1 MLSKYVSIGDKLDLE
16 TIEGTNDLVSNQQ
29 EGRKYYRS
37 QVYDIV
43 SEDQIKIAMPM
54 EQGKIILL
62 PVDGEYNVCFYT
74 QTGLYQCLG
83 RIIDRYKSD
92 NVFVLVMELT
102 TDLRKY
108 QRREYYRLN
117 CVLEMKSREVTEDD
131 VNILN
136 EHVRFLDT
144 DITFNNGV
152 MVDISGGGARFISK
166 VRYPQGANIQFVF
179 SLYVSG
185 ALNEYKLIGKVLLS
199 ERIENR
205 EDEYEHRIQFV
216 NILNDDRES
225 IIRYI
230 FEEERKNR
238 HRQRTNYL

>member
-16 TIEGTNDLVSNQQ
+16 TIEGLNDALTNSHDGKKS
-29 EGRKYYRS
+29 YRS

-92 NVFVLVMELT
+92 NVFVLVVELT

-117 CVLEMKSREVTEDD
+117 CVLDMKSREVTDED
-131 VNILN
+131 VNPYS
-136 EHVRFLDT
+136 ERVRFVDT
-144 DITFNNGV
+144 DITFNNGLV
-152 MVDISGGGARFISK
+152 VDISGGGARFISR
-166 VRYPQGANIQFVF
+166 VRYPKGANIQFIF

-185 ALNEYKLIGKVLLS
+185 SLNEYKLLGKVLLS
-199 ERIENR
+199 EKLENR

-216 NILNDDRES
+216 NIQNDDRES

-238 HRQRTNYL
+238 HRQRSNYL

>member
-1 MLSKYVSIGDKLDLE
+1 MISKYVSIGDKLDLE
-16 TIEGTNDLVSNQQ
+16 TIEGSLDPELNQNM
-29 EGRKYYRS
+29 GKKTYKS
-37 QVYDIV
+37 QIYDIV

-54 EQGKIILL
+54 EQGKVILL

-92 NVFVLVMELT
+92 NVFVLVVELT

-117 CVLEMKSREVTEDD
+117 CVLDMKSREVTEND
-131 VNILN
+131 VGIFN
-136 EHVRFLDT
+136 ERVRFVDT
-144 DITFNNGV
+144 DITFNNGIV
-152 MVDISGGGARFISK
+152 VDISGGGARFISK
-166 VRYPQGANIQFVF
+166 VRYPQGTNILFVF

-185 ALNEYKLIGKVLLS
+185 SLNEYKLIGKVLLS
-199 ERIENR
+199 EMLENR
-205 EDEYEHRIQFV
+205 EGEYEHRIQFV
-216 NILNDDRES
+216 NIMNDDRES

-238 HRQRTNYL
+238 HRQRTGYL

>member
-1 MLSKYVSIGDKLDLE
+1 MISKYVSIGDKLDLE
-16 TIEGTNDLVSNQQ
+16 TIEGSLDPELNQNM
-29 EGRKYYRS
+29 GKKTYKS
-37 QVYDIV
+37 QIYDIV
-43 SEDQIKIAMPM
+43 SEDQIKVAMPM
-54 EQGKIILL
+54 EQGKVILL

-92 NVFVLVMELT
+92 NVFVLVVELT

-117 CVLEMKSREVTEDD
+117 CVLDMKSREVTEGD
-131 VNILN
+131 VGMFS
-136 EHVRFLDT
+136 ERVRFVDT
-144 DITFNNGV
+144 DITFNNGIV
-152 MVDISGGGARFISK
+152 VDISGGGARFISR
-166 VRYPQGANIQFVF
+166 VRYPQGTNILFVF

-185 ALNEYKLIGKVLLS
+185 SLNEYKLIGKVLLS
-199 ERIENR
+199 ERLENR
-205 EDEYEHRIQFV
+205 DGEYEHRIQFV
-216 NILNDDRES
+216 NIMNDDRES

>member
-1 MLSKYVSIGDKLDLE
+1 MISKYVSIGDKLDLE
-16 TIEGTNDLVSNQQ
+16 TIEGLMDPEMNPNLGKKTY
-29 EGRKYYRS
+29 KS
-37 QVYDIV
+37 QIYDIV

-54 EQGKIILL
+54 EQGKVILL

-92 NVFVLVMELT
+92 NVFVLVVELT

-117 CVLEMKSREVTEDD
+117 CVLDMKSREVTEGD
-131 VNILN
+131 VGMFS
-136 EHVRFLDT
+136 ERVRFVDT
-144 DITFNNGV
+144 DITFNNGIV
-152 MVDISGGGARFISK
+152 VDISGGGARFISK
-166 VRYPQGANIQFVF
+166 VRYPQGTNILFVF

-199 ERIENR
+199 EELENR
-205 EDEYEHRIQFV
+205 DGEYEHRIQFV
-216 NILNDDRES
+216 NIMNDDRES

-230 FEEERKNR
+230 FEEERRNR
-238 HRQRTNYL
+238 HRQRTTYL